1 MTSPAGKKVLLF
13 QSPNTSAGDVDP
25 FPPSALLNT
34 DTVQKAEQYRSSSAS
49 EDRWPVPLG
58 TLESEI
64 SSMHGCCRISLC
76 LRYQKHMG
84 ASASLASRRP
94 RSV

>member
-1 MTSPAGKKVLLF
+1 MTSPGGKKVLLF

-49 EDRWPVPLG
+49 EDRWTVPCE
-58 TLESEI
+58 LESEI
-64 SSMHGCCRISLC
+64 LSMHGFCRISLC
-76 LRYQKHMG
+76 LRYMKHIG
-84 ASASLASRRP
+84 ASASLAPRHP

>member
-25 FPPSALLNT
+25 FPPSGLLNT
-34 DTVQKAEQYRSSSAS
+34 DTVHKAEQYRSSSAS
-49 EDRWPVPLG
+49 EDRWTVPLR

-64 SSMHGCCRISLC
+64 SNMHGFCRISLC
-76 LRYQKHMG
+76 LRYMKHIG
-84 ASASLASRRP
+84 ASACLASRHAS
-94 RSV
+94 SV